1 MNLFICKNS
10 RENTLFKMCVEFHGY
25 MDLLKFIHGA
35 KIKIY

>member
-10 RENTLFKMCVEFHGY
+10 RENTLFKMCVEFHRY
-25 MDLLKFIHGA
+25 IDLQKFIHGA

>member
-10 RENTLFKMCVEFHGY
+10 RENTLFKVSVECHGY